1 MHRAVKHKLV
11 SGLIGVTALTM
22 ASAASAT
29 LVITTPTSVSVS
41 GPNSVNNIDFTF
53 GYSNSSTTSPF
64 SETVSWM
71 NDLSGLY
78 SISLT
83 TSAVTANGPTDVD
96 ITGAFVTGTNIIGQ
110 LNLNP
115 DLNNTDL
122 NETFRLL
129 AQALG
134 AGTYTLTMQGTRGA
148 IGSYGGNVAFEA
160 PVGLDPAIGEV
171 PEPGT
176 WALMLLGFCATD
188 WLLRRRRAG
197 RALTQTV

>member
-1 MHRAVKHKLV
+1 MRGLV
-11 SGLIGVTALTM
+11 LGLMGATALTM
-22 ASAASAT
+22 ASAARAT
-29 LVITTPTSVSVS
+29 RVITTPTSVSVS
-41 GPNSVNNIDFTF
+41 GPNTVDNVNFTF

-96 ITGAFVTGTNIIGQ
+96 ITGAFLTGTGIIGQ
-110 LNLNP
+110 LDLNP
-115 DLNNTDL
+115 DLTNTDL

-134 AGTYTLTMQGTRGA
+134 AGTYTL
-148 IGSYGGNVAFEA
+148 
-160 PVGLDPAIGEV
+160 
-171 PEPGT
+171 
-176 WALMLLGFCATD
+176 
-188 WLLRRRRAG
+188 
-197 RALTQTV
+197 

>member
-1 MHRAVKHKLV
+1 MRKLV
-11 SGLIGVTALTM
+11 LGLTGATALTM

-29 LVITTPTSVSVS
+29 LVISTPTSVSVS
-41 GPNSVNNIDFTF
+41 GPNTVNNLDFTF
-53 GYSNSSTTSPF
+53 GYSNSSTDSPF

-96 ITGAFVTGTNIIGQ
+96 ISAAFVTGTGIVGQ

-115 DLNNTDL
+115 NLTNTDL
-122 NETFRLL
+122 DETYRLL
-129 AQALG
+129 GQALG
-134 AGTYTLTMQGTRGA
+134 AGTYTLTVQGTRGA

-160 PVGLDPAIGEV
+160 AAL

-176 WALMLLGFCATD
+176 WGLMLLGFGAMG
-188 WLLRRRRAG
+188 WQLRRRRTSQ
-197 RALTQTV
+197 ALAQAV